1 MPIAAAV
8 ALGGALGALSRYS
21 LDRLIERRSFSVF
34 PWSTFA
40 INISGCLA
48 IGVIIAAL
56 VDRHHTPLWLRT
68 GLVVGLVGGYTTL
81 ARPSL
86 GNLSICWK
94 RAGWQ
99 FALSYVAGS
108 TCLGIAAV
116 FAGTQIGRLL

>member
-68 GLVVGLVGGYTTL
+68 GLVVGLVGGYTTFSTFAQESLDLLEEGRALL
-81 ARPSL
+81 AL
-86 GNLSICWK
+86 T
-94 RAGWQ
+94 
-99 FALSYVAGS
+99 YVLGS
-108 TCLGIAAV
+108 TCLGMAAV
-116 FAGTQIGRLL
+116 FAGTQIGKLL